1 MLSLRVKVEGK
12 KDKEGWVREYSGW
25 SSCIFLFF
33 FFLSVF
39 PLIRKALCKSSF
51 SEIRGSKKDCRVEC
65 YNLLPQRLVSSDR
78 KPRG

>member
-12 KDKEGWVREYSGW
+12 KDKEGWVWEYSEW
-25 SSCIFLFF
+25 SSCFFF
-33 FFLSVF
+33 FFLPVF

-78 KPRG
+78 KPLG